1 MQKKSTFQLLILC
14 FMHLFGVFFLPL
26 SIIFLSA
33 IIFGASEVSSSFS
46 VFLLI
51 SLVFI
56 LPSFLSIL
64 ISTTIK
70 VRREIL
76 HQSKLPPNLR
86 EKSRVYF
93 YASAIHRHA
102 GILTVRGWTTLIGG
116 IIFVLV
122 SMEVR
127 WASFGTTATFLL
139 LLLYMILGF
148 SSFVSAF
155 MVRSLRSSSWNASGI
170 HREVVPAV
178 VVSGEI
184 AEERFVLRRI
194 PVPMGFILL
203 IEDDNPALLE
213 TKSRYAA
220 AAAAVDGIVTLRG
233 AFRKTPRG
241 CHKLGPANLWY
252 QDALGLTKIS
262 VASMSTTMLKCL
274 PRFRPVTI
282 TEAPYSSIE
291 EPDILCVPHRFPT
304 EDFFRFKEYHPGDD
318 TRRIHWGL
326 SIRTGCLQLR
336 MPESKERSIES
347 VLLVLDS
354 YLFRC
359 DSIKSLLGI
368 EDMLTAVIEVWLSL
382 AEKLSSEGHKVQLA
396 AAADDGMG
404 NIHLEVLSCGRSS
417 AAQWQ
422 DLGARIR
429 WQGDIDID
437 AVYSHFDANTHLVV
451 VSSRIHRP
459 PSVPDPK
466 SLTWVYLDPNTILKD
481 EPGFFTGLLGT
492 GYPAIRKLIS
502 LMFKNSYPTGS
513 EENIPRQQLQQLRL
527 LHAQYK
533 SRKFLR
539 EITKK
544 SSDIAYQ
551 GMVAQSPHVYLLEEK
566 AGMYHLN
573 KIGRKV

>member
-1 MQKKSTFQLLILC
+1 MKRKPLSIHIALSFL
-14 FMHLFGVFFLPL
+14 HVFGVFFLPL

-51 SLVFI
+51 SLIFI

-70 VRREIL
+70 VRREAL
-76 HQSKLPPNLR
+76 HQAKLPPNLR
-86 EKSRVYF
+86 EPSTLYF

-102 GILTVRGWTTLIGG
+102 KILTVRGWATLIGG

-155 MVRSLRSSSWNASGI
+155 MVRSLRTSSINASGV

-184 AEERFVLRRI
+184 AEERFVLRRV

-203 IEDDNPALLE
+203 IEDDNPDPLE

-252 QDALGLTKIS
+252 QDALGLTRIS

-274 PRFRPVTI
+274 PRFRPVHI
-282 TEAPYSSIE
+282 TQAPYSSIE

-304 EDFFRFKEYHPGDD
+304 EDFFRFKEYYPGDD

-326 SIRTGCLQLR
+326 SIRTGNLQLR
-336 MPESKERSIES
+336 VPESKERSIES
-347 VLLVLDS
+347 ILLVLDS
-354 YLFRC
+354 YLFNI
-359 DSIKSLLGI
+359 DSIKSLIGI

-382 AEKLSSEGHKVQLA
+382 ADKLYAEGHKVQIA
-396 AAADDGMG
+396 AAADNGLG
-404 NIHLEVLSCGRSS
+404 AIHLEVMSCVRSS
-417 AAQWQ
+417 SAQWQ

-429 WQGDIDID
+429 WQGDFDID
-437 AVYSHFDANTHLVV
+437 SVASHFDSNTHLVV

-459 PSVPDPK
+459 PPVPDPK

-481 EPGFFTGLLGT
+481 EPGFFKGLLGT
-492 GYPAIRKLIS
+492 GFPAFLKL
-502 LMFKNSYPTGS
+502 LRVMFKNTHPTGS
-513 EENIPRQQLQQLRL
+513 EENIMREQIKNLRF
-527 LHAQYK
+527 LHSQYK

-539 EITKK
+539 DITKK

-551 GMVAQSPHVYLLEEK
+551 GMIAQSPHVYLLEEK

-573 KIGRKV
+573 KIGRKA